1 MYKQINI
8 DKLSDYKSSSKWW
21 GFLYNASESLQ
32 SMIIKTQFH
41 HGPRPPPSASWMQHQ
56 TYKNESAFRNNA
68 FTSKFCW
75 DIFLHVHEKSENKV
89 ERDKTNLSILISPS
103 FSN

>member
-41 HGPRPPPSASWMQHQ
+41 HGPPPPLRLLDATPNIQEWKCVPIQCF
-56 TYKNESAFRNNA
+56 YK
-68 FTSKFCW
+68 
-75 DIFLHVHEKSENKV
+75 
-89 ERDKTNLSILISPS
+89 
-103 FSN
+103 

>member
-21 GFLYNASESLQ
+21 GFLYNASKSLQ

-41 HGPRPPPSASWMQHQ
+41 HGPPPPRLLDAKPNIQEWNCVPKQCF
-56 TYKNESAFRNNA
+56 YK
-68 FTSKFCW
+68 
-75 DIFLHVHEKSENKV
+75 
-89 ERDKTNLSILISPS
+89 
-103 FSN
+103 

>member
-21 GFLYNASESLQ
+21 GFLYNASKSLQ

-41 HGPRPPPSASWMQHQ
+41 HGPPPPPPPPPPP
-56 TYKNESAFRNNA
+56 TPYKNETAFRNNA

-89 ERDKTNLSILISPS
+89 ERDKTNLSILIFPS

>member
-32 SMIIKTQFH
+32 SMIIKTQFY
-41 HGPRPPPSASWMQHQ
+41 HGPPPRPPPLGCNTKYTRMKVRSETMLLQVSFVGIYFYMF
-56 TYKNESAFRNNA
+56 TKN
-68 FTSKFCW
+68 
-75 DIFLHVHEKSENKV
+75 L
-89 ERDKTNLSILISPS
+89 KTRLKGTRQICLS
-103 FSN
+103 